1 MNTIS
6 LPKTQH
12 LVVFQEVIRSG
23 SIGSAAKELGLT
35 QPAVS
40 KIINDVEAYFGI
52 ELVVRKNT
60 GVTLTQAGQVMLSW
74 SESITREMKNMVD
87 EMNSMT
93 SNAVVDVSFGF
104 PSLIAFT
111 IMSGMIKKFKEV
123 FPNAQVS
130 MYEAQL
136 SSFLPAVRDGRLDFA
151 IGTLSDEMKLHDL
164 HVEPLFESEF
174 VLVASK
180 SRTRTGIT
188 TLSALQNEQWVLPQ
202 TNMGYYSELLTT
214 LQKNGISSENIV
226 KTDSVVTIYNLVLNA
241 DFLTVIPCDMTTPFG
256 SNQFITIPVEEA
268 LPVARY
274 AAVWSKNYRI
284 KKAASILVELAKEYS
299 SYNCQRQKQLIE
311 VD

>member
-1 MNTIS
+1 MNTIT

-123 FPNAQVS
+123 FPKAQVS

-136 SSFLPAVRDGRLDFA
+136 SSFLPAIRDGRLDFA

-164 HVEPLFESEF
+164 HVEPLFESDF
-174 VLVASK
+174 ILVASK
-180 SRTRTGIT
+180 SRTCTGIT
-188 TLSALQNEQWVLPQ
+188 SLSALKNEQWVLPQ

-214 LQKNGISSENIV
+214 LQN
-226 KTDSVVTIYNLVLNA
+226 
-241 DFLTVIPCDMTTPFG
+241 LTVIPCDMTTPFG
-256 SNQFITIPVEEA
+256 SNQFITIPVEET

-299 SYNCQRQKQLIE
+299 SYNCRRRRQLIE
-311 VD
+311 ID